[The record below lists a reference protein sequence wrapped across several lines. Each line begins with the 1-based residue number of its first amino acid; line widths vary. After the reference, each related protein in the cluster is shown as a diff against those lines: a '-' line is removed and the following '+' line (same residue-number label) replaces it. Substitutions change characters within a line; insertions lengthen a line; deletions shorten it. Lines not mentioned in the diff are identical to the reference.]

1 MRVDIGTWAS
11 FNCSLPCNYNESH
24 TINWFLGDSPIV
36 RRNVY
41 LTRTGFIEREFEQ
54 YTGIEIELT
63 DTSDCNTAPSGEGV
77 SRQQLRILVSETT
90 LQRVNK
96 TAVQCA
102 ALRKDDR
109 DVDLYSLFS
118 VMLVN
123 GTYTVCA

>member
-1 MRVDIGTWAS
+1 M
-11 FNCSLPCNYNESH
+11 
-24 TINWFLGDSPIV
+24 

-118 VMLVN
+118 MMLVD